1 VKACYAAYAEELI
14 KNGWAYYAFD
24 SSEALEQARKEQE
37 EKEIPLYTIIPTENI
52 RHIALLS
59 KEETESRITN
69 GQSYVIRFKTPVNE
83 TLHLQDMIRGDVN
96 LKLVY

>member
-1 VKACYAAYAEELI
+1 MPYAEELI

-37 EKEIPLYTIIPTENI
+37 EGNTFIYNHTNRELLDTSLYYQ
-52 RHIALLS
+52 
-59 KEETESRITN
+59 KETESRITN

-83 TLHLQDMIRGDVN
+83 TTFTRYDSW
-96 LKLVY
+96 

>member
-37 EKEIPLYTIIPTENI
+37 EKEYLYI
-52 RHIALLS
+52 
-59 KEETESRITN
+59 
-69 GQSYVIRFKTPVNE
+69 QSYQQRILDTSLYYQRK
-83 TLHLQDMIRGDVN
+83 
-96 LKLVY
+96 KLSLE